1 MLLTSLS
8 ETAPWWRRYFSLSAL
23 GDGPWG
29 LCCGFETGTA
39 ILGQGR
45 WQNGSQVCQWLIVT
59 GGDSGADSTSYG
71 CLVSVSGSSKMPK
84 DTTPRFVLRSFPL
97 DGETPGRP
105 PNHMLS
111 LCTCCVVRLEKSSSP
126 CHLGDPPFQKHSN
139 LTSSI
144 KFSCTPPRPGAPH
157 LAVSGEG
164 HISWVC
170 QPTFTSLY
178 CKFGL
183 TCLSFV
189 TWEGFV
195 FVFDFFLHA

>member
-1 MLLTSLS
+1 MAERKSGVSVT
-8 ETAPWWRRYFSLSAL
+8 
-23 GDGPWG
+23 
-29 LCCGFETGTA
+29 
-39 ILGQGR
+39 
-45 WQNGSQVCQWLIVT
+45 IVT
-59 GGDSGADSTSYG
+59 GGDSGADGTSYG
-71 CLVSVSGSSKMPK
+71 CLASVSGSSKMPK
-84 DTTPRFVLRSFPL
+84 DTAPRFVLRSFPL

-105 PNHMLS
+105 PNHTLS
-111 LCTCCVVRLEKSSSP
+111 LCTCCVVCLEKSSSS

-170 QPTFTSLY
+170 QPTLTSLD

-183 TCLSFV
+183 TYLSFV
-189 TWEGFV
+189 TRAG
-195 FVFDFFLHA
+195 FVFDFFLRA